1 MESKLYAK
9 WEQWLY
15 YIIIGCVSFVSLV
28 FLPMLGSSA
37 ALAWNLPTTVAGW
50 FVYIISKLLVAG
62 LNILIFHCFILQA
75 KINVQDDPKYVEA
88 TKILDSV
95 SPSDTERI
103 EGPEE
108 YFREVYGKKGIA
120 VFATSLLSAVGL
132 TQAVLTFDWI
142 SMLTYFF
149 TIFLGLIFGILQM
162 KKTEIFWTVRYYR
175 FALQVQEDERKAK
188 ESLEVAKEEHPEQ
201 GNDTSGDSG
210 GADLLESTDS
220 NGLPCDIC

>member
-37 ALAWNLPTTVAGW
+37 TLAWNLPTTVAGW

-75 KINVQDDPKYVEA
+75 KIIVQDDPKYVEA
-88 TKILDSV
+88 NKILDKM
-95 SPSDTERI
+95 SPGHTERI
-103 EGPEE
+103 SGPEE
-108 YFREVYGKKGIA
+108 YFRDVYGKKGIA

-132 TQAVLTFDWI
+132 TQAVLTFDWV

-149 TIFLGLIFGILQM
+149 TIFMGLIFGILQM
-162 KKTEIFWTVRYYR
+162 KRTEIFWTVHYYR
-175 FALQVQEDERKAK
+175 YALQVQEDERKAK
-188 ESLEVAKEEHPEQ
+188 ESLEVAKEEHSEQ
-201 GNDTSGDSG
+201 RDDTSGDSRG
-210 GADLLESTDS
+210 TDLLESLDS
-220 NGLPCDIC
+220 DRLPGDIC